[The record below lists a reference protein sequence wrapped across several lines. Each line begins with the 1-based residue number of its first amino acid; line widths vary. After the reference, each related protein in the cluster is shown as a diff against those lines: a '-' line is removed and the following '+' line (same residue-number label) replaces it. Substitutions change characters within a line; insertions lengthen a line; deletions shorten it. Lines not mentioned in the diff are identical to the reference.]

1 MAFWK
6 HDRLTGEVAAVDLG
20 SSSFHM
26 IVARVQEG
34 QPLLILDRLREMVRL
49 REGLDADNNITPE
62 VQERALAC
70 LQRFGQRLK
79 GLPPSNVRVVGTNT
93 LRHAEKAHGFL
104 QEAEKALGHPIQVIS
119 GDEEARLIYLGVARS
134 LGFDEQKR
142 LVIDIGGGSTECII
156 GQGLETRDRESLAM
170 GCVSYT
176 RRFFADGGIHKKAYK
191 EAEIAALRELQ
202 EIIRRFT
209 SLGWQAAVGAAG
221 TIRAVAQIA
230 GQCGWSSDGVITREA
245 VDLLRKRMLEF
256 DRIDALD
263 IPGLSSERKLVFP
276 GGLAVLRAAFKAL
289 NIDRMTAADG
299 GLREGVLYDLLGR
312 NDQEDM
318 REQTVRGMKGRYLVD
333 EVHAGYVN
341 DVAARLFQQACDD
354 RWPLGDGEW
363 GLYLSWAA
371 TLHEAGLA
379 VSHSQYHKHGAYL
392 LANSDMS
399 GFSQREQ
406 RLLAFLVGSHRRKL
420 NLSDLQA
427 LSEAERKPALRLCV
441 LLRLAVLLT
450 RNRIPNYLP
459 DFSVAAGNERIAL
472 QFPDGWLDEH
482 PLTRVDLEQERG
494 LLQPAGVVLA
504 FS

>member
-1 MAFWK
+1 MAFWN
-6 HDRLTGEVAAVDLG
+6 HDRLKGEVAAVDLG

-26 IVARVQEG
+26 IVARIQDG

-49 REGLDADNNITPE
+49 REGLAEDDITPE
-62 VQERALAC
+62 VQARALAC

-79 GLPPSNVRVVGTNT
+79 GLPSSHVRVVGTNT
-93 LRHAEKAHGFL
+93 LRHAGRAHGFL
-104 QEAEKALGHPIQVIS
+104 QAAEQALGHPIQVIS
-119 GDEEARLIYLGVARS
+119 GDEEARLIYLGVAQS
-134 LGFDEQKR
+134 LGFDDQQR

-156 GQGLETRDRESLAM
+156 GQGLKTRDRESLAM

-176 RRFFADGGIHKKAYK
+176 QRFFANGNIQKKLYK

-202 EIIRRFT
+202 EISQRFL
-209 SLGWQAAVGAAG
+209 SQGWQAAVGASG
-221 TIRAVAQIA
+221 TIRSVANIA
-230 GQCGWSSDGVITREA
+230 GQCGWSSEGLITREA
-245 VDLLRKRMLEF
+245 VDQLRKRMFEF
-256 DRIDALD
+256 DRIEALD

-289 NIDRMTAADG
+289 NIDRITVAEGA
-299 GLREGVLYDLLGR
+299 LREGVLHDLLGR
-312 NDQEDM
+312 ITHEDM
-318 REQTVRGMKGRYLVD
+318 REQTVRSMKERYLVD
-333 EVHAGYVN
+333 EVHATHVA
-341 DVAARLFQQACDD
+341 DVVVKLFQQVCGGSWALD
-354 RWPLGDGEW
+354 DGEW

-371 TLHEAGLA
+371 MLHEIGLA

-399 GFSQREQ
+399 GFSQQEQ

-420 NLSDLQA
+420 NMNDLQS
-427 LSEAERKPALRLCV
+427 LSAPERQPALRLCV

-459 DFSVAAGNERIAL
+459 DFSVAAVNGRIEL
-472 QFPDGWLDEH
+472 RFPTGWLDEH
-482 PLTRVDLEQERG
+482 PLTRADLEQERG
-494 LLQPAGVVLA
+494 LLQPVEAALV